1 LTGCGGELVGA
12 PLGRCGATSADESP
26 LRSRL
31 LGNHPNPFNP
41 STTIVFA
48 LDAPG
53 AALVRITDVS
63 GSTVAT
69 LTLGDLPAGRHEAVW
84 DGRDAAGR
92 PAASG
97 VYLYELQALGLQHT
111 RRMILIK

>member
-1 LTGCGGELVGA
+1 MGA
-12 PLGRCGATSADESP
+12 PLGGCDATAAGEP
-26 LRSRL
+26 PPRSHL

-53 AALVRITDVS
+53 TALVRITDVS
-63 GSTVAT
+63 GRTVAT

-84 DGRDAAGR
+84 DGRDDAGR
-92 PAASG
+92 PAPSG